1 MKIFTHFD
9 KTIFMIYLTHDF
21 ISLLR
26 KEDMSFRVVPVIL
39 KPPLSLKDR
48 VVAYTSLDDIQ
59 LYALIVHWEYGE
71 KVLITDTVPED
82 GWESLYMDVCAQRQ
96 GEQPNEPGTLFYEV
110 VQYAI
115 DKIGEERRSDSDTPL
130 SDEAEFN
137 DEDFKAIRKI
147 LEEHGITPITV
158 CDIGSWDVEYEMLI
172 RIFPEFKF

>member
-26 KEDMSFRVVPVIL
+26 KEDMSFRVLPVIL
-39 KPPLSLKDR
+39 KPPLSLNDR

-96 GEQPNEPGTLFYEV
+96 GEQPNEPGTLFYAV
-110 VQYAI
+110 VQDAI
-115 DKIGEERRSDSDTPL
+115 AYMLDYDGTYTIQPKEQINISISVYMPEQLTDS
-130 SDEAEFN
+130 N
-137 DEDFKAIRKI
+137 R
-147 LEEHGITPITV
+147 
-158 CDIGSWDVEYEMLI
+158 
-172 RIFPEFKF
+172 